1 MSVKKGLPKN
11 LVKYYTT
18 YCVLFYSSWAS
29 AAYNLNAPTTGLFAG
44 PNKFFQDLINNMTG
58 PWAVGFTIVSAG
70 VGLMIWA
77 FAAQQGKAIQTLA
90 RAVIAGIVFL
100 NITAYVIA
108 IQNYSGSST

>member
-1 MSVKKGLPKN
+1 MN
-11 LVKYYTT
+11 NMVKYYTAF
-18 YCVLFYSSWAS
+18 YVLLYSSWAS
-29 AAYNLNAPTTGLFAG
+29 AAYSLNAPTTGLFAG
-44 PNKFFQDLINNMTG
+44 VNSFFQDLVNNMTG

-100 NITAYVIA
+100 NISAYVVA
-108 IQNYSGSST
+108 IQNYAGSST